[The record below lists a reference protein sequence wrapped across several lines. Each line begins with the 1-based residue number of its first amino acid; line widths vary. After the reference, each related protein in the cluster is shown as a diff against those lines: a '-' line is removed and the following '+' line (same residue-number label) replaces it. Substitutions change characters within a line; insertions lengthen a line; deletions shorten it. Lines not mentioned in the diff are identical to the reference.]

1 MSVLKYT
8 VVVADSGREIAGVV
22 QQHLD
27 TGWRLHGDL
36 TSRRYE
42 YAQAMS
48 RMKTQEELAKQTMEL
63 RKGEKDVG

>member
-8 VVVADSGREIAGVV
+8 VVVSDGDNIAAKV

-27 TGWRLHGDL
+27 AGWRLEGNL

-42 YAQAMS
+42 YAQAMT
-48 RMKTQEELAKQTMEL
+48 RKKTQAEMNEMKLKGSKDEEPS
-63 RKGEKDVG
+63 G